1 MFLASLL
8 PFPILSL
15 HPKSSRLFSIRVTIS
30 HCADSHSW
38 QPLILEGFITTFG
51 NGQHWFHSLGVSA
64 VKAGVLPPLSVSRS
78 FSIAFA
84 KWKVQQHK
92 QKVPLG
98 ASSRISKVTYIY
110 IKTEK
115 ERSWTKLSTLYI
127 LPKISAGEWEDS
139 QPVSWSE
146 VSLKL
151 STG

>member
-110 IKTEK
+110 IYKNRKGTV
-115 ERSWTKLSTLYI
+115 LD
-127 LPKISAGEWEDS
+127 KIKHALHPSKNFS
-139 QPVSWSE
+139 RRVRRQPT
-146 VSLKL
+146 SLL
-151 STG
+151 IWG

>member
-110 IKTEK
+110 IYKNRKGTV
-115 ERSWTKLSTLYI
+115 LD
-127 LPKISAGEWEDS
+127 KIKHALHPSKNFS
-139 QPVSWSE
+139 RRVRRQPI
-146 VSLKL
+146 SLL
-151 STG
+151 IWG